1 VAGNLSLRH
10 FGSGRFVVK
19 ASASTLLKVLAGG
32 ALAHGVTTG
41 SYQTIGVAA
50 ALAIALVFVA
60 VALDAGMG
68 LRVHQ
73 KNSPLWKTTQVLL
86 EEYWGSLYNNLLR
99 SGHWDDKCH
108 IRFVVYFP
116 LRYGFI
122 GPSYLVAQHYLDRDE
137 ARNNDDFVI
146 DVRTTSGWAGKVFST
161 GQTMV
166 ADLERSTDLVKLYLT
181 EKQEKF
187 VIQKLGLRSK
197 ICVPLRVG
205 PDHILGVFSVES
217 RDSLDRSKFQ
227 DPHVAG
233 LIEDV
238 ARLVS
243 ATCRT
248 AYTLRSHDIKFDA
261 E

>member
-1 VAGNLSLRH
+1 MAGGLSLRY
-10 FGSGRFVVK
+10 FGSGRFVAK
-19 ASASTLLKVLAGG
+19 ATASTGLKVLAGAG
-32 ALAHGVTTG
+32 LAFGITSGSYLIAVSTALAAFV
-41 SYQTIGVAA
+41 
-50 ALAIALVFVA
+50 LVFVA
-60 VALDAGMG
+60 VTIDAGMG

-73 KNSPLWKTTQVLL
+73 KNSPLFKTTQVLL
-86 EEYWGSLYNNLLR
+86 EEYWTSLFNRLLQ
-99 SGHWDDKCH
+99 SGHWDDKVH

-137 ARNNDDFVI
+137 RRNNEDFVI
-146 DVRTTSGWAGKVFST
+146 DVRTTAGWAGKVFST

-166 ADLERSTDLVKLYLT
+166 ADLERSTDLIKLYLT

-187 VIQKLGLRSK
+187 VIEKLGLKSK

-217 RDSLDRSKFQ
+217 RDTLERSKFQ
-227 DPHVAG
+227 DPHVTG

-248 AYTLRSHDIKFDA
+248 AYSLRSHDIKSEA